1 MAWANIVLEEAT
13 RGQRRFILG
22 VDHMGGH
29 ASPNF
34 IEAVAL
40 LGGNVVYYPNRLTR
54 HLNPLHEGLAESF
67 RGLFLDEQRAW
78 LDQDPLRVED
88 WFGYA
93 RGHCNQ
99 IDRRVQITKW
109 VAAAHRKYVSNFV
122 YLMERRGAFERT
134 GALLSADGSQDWTV
148 LPSTMPQYVAPLPAS
163 GEPML
168 TPPRQRLP
176 TDEPQR
182 DPPDY
187 QEVTDDY
194 RIWRSG
200 ASHSQYNAQ
209 YNFSQYDG
217 AGDVP
222 LPDQEFGNGLNNVEG
237 GGVEGGGA
245 EGSSDVEGDNA
256 DAAQLAWQWMD
267 MHRANRL
274 YTVPERELEDPD
286 EEAGDEEAGDE
297 EAGDEEA
304 GDEEAGDV
312 PAAVDDAGDDTPTD
326 STPRAST
333 PRPNRLRLEVQNDE
347 GLAMMVDEIVGEPEP
362 EVFAWRPNGDAEMP
376 PSNVLDVITMD

>member
-1 MAWANIVLEEAT
+1 MAWANLVLEEAT

-22 VDHMGGH
+22 VDNMGGH

-67 RGLFLDEQRAW
+67 RALFLEEQRAW
-78 LDQDPLRVED
+78 LNQDPIRVEA
-88 WFGYA
+88 WFGYR
-93 RGHCNQ
+93 RGQCSQ

-122 YLMERRGAFERT
+122 YSMERRGAFERT
-134 GALLSADGSQDWTV
+134 GALLSADGSQDWAV

-176 TDEPQR
+176 TDAPQR

-187 QEVTDDY
+187 QEITDDY

-200 ASHSQYNAQ
+200 ASHSQYNVGG
-209 YNFSQYDG
+209 YNFSQFDG

-237 GGVEGGGA
+237 GGVEGGGV
-245 EGSSDVEGDNA
+245 EGEYVEGNSDVEGDNA
-256 DAAQLAWQWMD
+256 DAAHLAWQWMD

-274 YTVPERELEDPD
+274 YTVPERELEDP
-286 EEAGDEEAGDE
+286 
-297 EAGDEEA
+297 DEEA

-333 PRPNRLRLEVQNDE
+333 PRPNRLRVEAQNDE

-362 EVFAWRPNGDAEMP
+362 DAEMTP
-376 PSNVLDVITMD
+376 PNVFDVITMD